1 MYGIVNNAIESLVK
15 ANFGDENWEVVLRKS
30 NIGID
35 YFLNSQPYD
44 DAVTFA
50 LAAAVSEV
58 NQLPISEVFRVFGE
72 WWVLKT
78 GQEKYG
84 YLMEAGGDSLKDFLL
99 NLPDFHN
106 RIMLLYPKLTPPEF
120 KVTNV
125 AENSLHLHYYSKR
138 IGLQEFVHGLITGL
152 GKMYKV
158 SVNVTMIASREEN
171 NDHEI
176 FKISW
181 QE

>member
-1 MYGIVNNAIESLVK
+1 MYGLVNNAIESLVK
-15 ANFGDENWEVVLRKS
+15 TNFGEDNWQRVLKKS

-44 DAVTFA
+44 DEITFA
-50 LAAAVSEV
+50 LANAVSQV
-58 NQLPISEVFRVFGE
+58 NNMPIGEVFRAFGE
-72 WWVLKT
+72 WWIIKT

-84 YLMEAGGDSLKDFLL
+84 HLMQAGGSNLKEFLI

-106 RIMLLYPKLTPPEF
+106 RILLIYPKLTPPEF
-120 KVTNV
+120 KVSDI
-125 AENSLHLHYYSKR
+125 ESNSLHLHYYSKR

-152 GKMYKV
+152 GKMF
-158 SVNVTMIASREEN
+158 NVPVAVDLICSRDN
-171 NDHEI
+171 NFNHEI

-181 QE
+181 

>member
-15 ANFGDENWEVVLRKS
+15 ANFGDENWELVLKKS
-30 NIGID
+30 NIGVD

-44 DAVTFA
+44 DSITFA
-50 LAAAVSEV
+50 LANAVSEV
-58 NQLPISEVFRVFGE
+58 NHMQIGEVFRVFGE

-84 YLMEAGGDSLKDFLL
+84 YLMQASGETLREFLI

-120 KVTNV
+120 KVSHI
-125 AENSLHLHYYSKR
+125 EMDSLHLHYYSKR
-138 IGLQEFVHGLITGL
+138 EGLQEFVRGLITGL
-152 GKMYKV
+152 GKMYNV
-158 SVNVTMIASREEN
+158 PVNVLLICSRDEN
-171 NDHEI
+171 DDQEI
-176 FKISW
+176 FKINW
-181 QE
+181 